1 MICCGRLFHWLKG
14 LTSAGRERPGR
25 PFPAVF
31 GVLTRSPANGGKS
44 STLYHGPN
52 ARFACLK
59 AEMLRPI
66 ALAGSLAGIAAPIAA
81 ILIAVAVPP
90 ATPARAQGIG
100 NIFSDPVPRPPGN
113 IPRGNQPPP
122 PQEEEEEVPAL
133 PQGRVLP
140 APNRPLP
147 GQGSNM
153 PGPVQT
159 QPLAPPPGTTVIP
172 QNVPPAVAV
181 QPPQPGVN
189 PTLPGLPPG
198 QRQPKGVPQTPASL
212 QPGDEVVQEPP
223 AAKIINKKASFSG
236 LDKITGRIINFD
248 EDIGETVQ
256 FGALRVKTDACYTRP
271 ATEAANTDA
280 FVEVDE
286 ITLQGEVKRIF
297 SGWMFAASPGLHG
310 VEHPIYDIWLTDCKG
325 PETTVVT
332 AAPDPK
338 PAPPPPP
345 AAQKRPPAPKQA
357 VPRPPAPTQQQ
368 VQQQPPPPPAP
379 PPPQQPGGLFGIF
392 R

>member
-1 MICCGRLFHWLKG
+1 MSHK
-14 LTSAGRERPGR
+14 
-25 PFPAVF
+25 
-31 GVLTRSPANGGKS
+31 
-44 STLYHGPN
+44 
-52 ARFACLK
+52 ARFALLK
-59 AEMLRPI
+59 PREMHKPI
-66 ALAGSLAGIAAPIAA
+66 ALAGFAAPTAALAIALAVSLAP
-81 ILIAVAVPP
+81 
-90 ATPARAQGIG
+90 PARAQGIG
-100 NIFSDPVPRPPGN
+100 NIFSDPVPRPPAG

-122 PQEEEEEVPAL
+122 EEEEEVPAL

-153 PGPVQT
+153 PGPVQS
-159 QPLAPPPGTTVIP
+159 QPLAPPPGTSVVP
-172 QNVPPAVAV
+172 QNAPPPVAVA
-181 QPPQPGVN
+181 PPQPGGLN
-189 PTLPGLPPG
+189 PALPGLPPG
-198 QRQPKGVPQTPASL
+198 QRQPRGVPQTPASL

-223 AAKIINKKASFSG
+223 AQKIINKKASFSG

-325 PETTVVT
+325 PEQTVVSAAPPDVKPTPT
-332 AAPDPK
+332 AA
-338 PAPPPPP
+338 P
-345 AAQKRPPAPKQA
+345 AAQKRPPAPRQA
-357 VPRPPAPTQQQ
+357 APRPPPQQQ
-368 VQQQPPPPPAP
+368 VQQPPPPPP